1 MPARSAKVRRLL
13 EVIETFHA
21 ARSLEALHR
30 TITAGVQHLVPG
42 DTHDLVLCR
51 TQQAGEDVFFARPQT
66 YTDDEIAYMLDHAGE
81 HPVARAYAAGAAGA
95 LSVSQCASDRTW
107 LNSRLYADGGYRR
120 LGLRREVAVDIP
132 DPSSTGL
139 AVFSIARGGPDFTE
153 RERGTLNLLRPHI
166 ARAWIETSRR
176 CAKLSPALLRRH
188 FPELSQREA
197 DVLFWIVEGKLNGE
211 IADILQ
217 RRLGTVQEHVE
228 NLLRK
233 LRMENR
239 HQLTVFVLRVCLGR

>member
-1 MPARSAKVRRLL
+1 MPASSPQVRRLL

-21 ARSLEALHR
+21 SPSLDALHR
-30 TITAGVQHLVPG
+30 AITAGVEHLVPG

-51 TQQAGEDVFFARPQT
+51 TPQEGEEFFFARPQT
-66 YTDDEIAYMLDHAGE
+66 YTKDEIAYMLTHAGE
-81 HPVARAYAAGAAGA
+81 HPVARAYAAGATGA
-95 LSVSQCASDRTW
+95 LSVSQCASDRAW
-107 LNSRLYADGGYRR
+107 LDSRLYADGGYRR
-120 LGLRREVAVDIP
+120 LGLRREIAVDIP
-132 DPSSTGL
+132 DSAQAGL
-139 AVFSIARGGPDFTE
+139 AVFSVARGGPDFTE
-153 RERGTLNLLRPHI
+153 KERHTLDLLRPHI
-166 ARAWIETSRR
+166 ARAWIETGRR

-188 FPELSQREA
+188 FTELSQREA
-197 DVLFWIVEGKLNGE
+197 EILFWIVEGKLNSE

-239 HQLTVFVLRVCLGR
+239 HQLTVHVLRSCFGR